1 MMFEIGNLVEFKDD
15 GGYDVG
21 VVVHVDAIR
30 IKIVWFDYEGKQYDY
45 LIDHNSLKR
54 FIVVA

>member
-1 MMFEIGNLVEFKDD
+1 MFEIGNLVEFKDD

>member
-21 VVVHVDAIR
+21 VVVDIDATW
-30 IKIVWFDYEGKQYDY
+30 IKIVWFDYEGKQYHYRLDE
-45 LIDHNSLKR
+45 NSLKR
-54 FIVVA
+54 FVVIA